1 MRPTAFMA
9 AALVIGAKQLEV
21 LMHVGRIA
29 KSDQITV
36 LDLNTNTVCGNFH
49 CKITPF

>member
-29 KSDQITV
+29 MDRAVQDAAVEAMGGIPGVIDNLT
-36 LDLNTNTVCGNFH
+36 G
-49 CKITPF
+49 P

>member
-1 MRPTAFMA
+1 MA

-29 KSDQITV
+29 MDRAVQDAAVEAMGGIPGVIDNLT
-36 LDLNTNTVCGNFH
+36 G
-49 CKITPF
+49 P